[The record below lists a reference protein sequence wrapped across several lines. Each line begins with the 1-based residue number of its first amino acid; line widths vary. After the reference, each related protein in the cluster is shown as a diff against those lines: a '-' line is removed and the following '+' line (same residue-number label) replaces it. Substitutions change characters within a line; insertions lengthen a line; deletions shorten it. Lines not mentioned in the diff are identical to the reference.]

1 MSYETIRLDL
11 SGSYVVSCDKEQI
24 SIEVKRGSVVGKMAR
39 HILKLGYAPETL
51 VVVYRNLTLCFHP
64 APISKWAE
72 TQVVENDHTFNFTKF
87 QALEDYSYE

>member
-1 MSYETIRLDL
+1 MSYETIRLNL

-39 HILKLGYAPETL
+39 HLLKLGYAPETL

-64 APISKWAE
+64 TPISKWADI
-72 TQVVENDHTFNFTKF
+72 QVVENDHSFKFTKF

>member
-1 MSYETIRLDL
+1 MLYETIRLDL
-11 SGSYVVSCDKEQI
+11 SGNYVVSCDKEQI

-39 HILKLGYAPETL
+39 HLLKLGYAPETL